1 MGLFTNVFVNL
12 SRGNTRKNIL
22 RTSERLTQENN
33 Y

>member
-12 SRGNTRKNIL
+12 SRGTTRKSIL
-22 RTSERLTQENN
+22 RTSERLTQETD